1 MKSWGVCTEVPNVDT
16 KRGVGKIGV
25 FLVRG
30 GGKLQILSSVTSK
43 YFISYGAGS
52 RSEAKMVIDASI
64 LTPGSWWHDLLC
76 RRHMIQ
82 PSVSIP
88 VYSSI

>member
-30 GGKLQILSSVTSK
+30 GGELQVLSSVASK
-43 YFISYGAGS
+43 YLISCGAGS
-52 RSEAKMVIDASI
+52 RSEAKLAIDASI
-64 LTPGSWWHDLLC
+64 
-76 RRHMIQ
+76 
-82 PSVSIP
+82 
-88 VYSSI
+88 